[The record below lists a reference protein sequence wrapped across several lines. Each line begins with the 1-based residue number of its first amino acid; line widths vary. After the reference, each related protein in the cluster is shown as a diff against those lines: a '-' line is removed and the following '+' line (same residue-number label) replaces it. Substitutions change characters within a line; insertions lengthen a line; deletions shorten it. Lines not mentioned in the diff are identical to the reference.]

1 MRSLNEL
8 LNLALITRVAM
19 KTAIVDTRAD
29 IARSVATAVA
39 VLKSKNLVALPTET
53 VYGLAGDALEPE
65 ALAKIFEAK
74 ERPYFDPLIIHLASK
89 DWLDQLTRSS
99 QESRS
104 LVGTLVRRFWPGPLT
119 ILFHKTELVP
129 DLATAG
135 LEHVAIRMPSHPVF
149 LEILRAFGKPLAAPS
164 ANRFGRVSPTRSEHV
179 LEELEGRIPLILD
192 AGPTAVGLES
202 TIVRVEA
209 NRISILRQGPVTE
222 EILAEIAPTEE
233 LPASQ
238 KIVVPGQAA
247 SHYAPS
253 KLVHLFDPL
262 AVTPQSEDAALICW
276 GPIHHTANFSVVRS
290 LSETRDLRIA
300 AQRLFGL
307 LREMDQLNVQRIFIE
322 PVPEFG
328 LGKAIMNRVRRAA
341 APR

>member
-1 MRSLNEL
+1 M
-8 LNLALITRVAM
+8 AM

-29 IARSVATAVA
+29 MAKSVATAVA
-39 VLKSKNLVALPTET
+39 VLKSKNLVAIPTET

-74 ERPYFDPLIIHLASK
+74 ERPYFDPLIIHLGSK
-89 DWLDQLTRSS
+89 EWLDQLTRSS
-99 QESRS
+99 HESRS
-104 LVGTLVRRFWPGPLT
+104 LVETLVQRFWPGPLT
-119 ILFHKTELVP
+119 ILFRKTEVVP

-149 LEILRAFGKPLAAPS
+149 LEVLRVFGKPLAAPS

-179 LEELEGRIPLILD
+179 LEELDGRIPLILD

-202 TIVRVEA
+202 TIVRIDA
-209 NRISILRQGPVTE
+209 NRIGILRQGPVTE
-222 EILAEIAPTEE
+222 EILADIAPTEE
-233 LPASQ
+233 LLASQ
-238 KIVVPGQAA
+238 KILVPGQSV
-247 SHYAPS
+247 SHYAPN

-262 AVTPQSEDAALICW
+262 AFIPQSEHAALICW
-276 GPIHHTANFSVVRS
+276 GPIHHTANFAVVRS
-290 LSETRDLRIA
+290 LSETGDLRIA

-307 LREMDQLNVQRIFIE
+307 LREMDQLNVQQIFVE
-322 PVPEFG
+322 PVPEVG

-341 APR
+341 GPR